1 MTSTWSRGA
10 CALDVLGHHVYEPWL
25 AVATPSFADMK
36 NFEPACILRRTFAH
50 TSLPV
55 LACLLMCWKWEHPL
69 SKRSLHHHVSLWN
82 DSVLV
87 KFASGAPKTP
97 QWISTCRAR
106 CTLTCD
112 CWSLAGHTKNA
123 RLGYGPGQLQFT
135 LLQAGQDS
143 CSLLCFKPA
152 SWNLMTWDQLA
163 VESLGLGW
171 CKKQH

>member
-1 MTSTWSRGA
+1 
-10 CALDVLGHHVYEPWL
+10 
-25 AVATPSFADMK
+25 MK

-97 QWISTCRAR
+97 QWISTCKAR

-135 LLQAGQDS
+135 LLQAGLVELDD
-143 CSLLCFKPA
+143 LRPA
-152 SWNLMTWDQLA
+152 GRGTTGGTCNKFMSQHHLVCEPAFGLVQKTTLA
-163 VESLGLGW
+163 TSICMGASILDPT
-171 CKKQH
+171 QFTQ